1 LKELKIIKI
10 RSDLMDSFEN
20 YLFNRISELKSSI
33 ENSNNDID
41 EVGKKEILWSLNN
54 TMEELL
60 EIFANYVLNHK
71 IYG

>member
-1 LKELKIIKI
+1 
-10 RSDLMDSFEN
+10 MDSFEN